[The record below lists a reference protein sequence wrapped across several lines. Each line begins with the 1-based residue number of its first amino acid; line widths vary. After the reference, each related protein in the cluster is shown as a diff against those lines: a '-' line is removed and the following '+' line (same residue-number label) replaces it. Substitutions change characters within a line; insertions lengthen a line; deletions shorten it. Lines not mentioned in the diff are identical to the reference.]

1 MAYFDDRQW
10 KPPIIRLYNSKLYEI
25 DNSSPFS
32 HIGYGIQHSQFQRY
46 KVHYLLYKQ
55 NSKREKELMK
65 LNLDLCAL
73 SILYICKNTRL
84 NTLSN
89 GTVYKIDISW
99 VEYFYRLMLT
109 RNS

>member
-1 MAYFDDRQW
+1 MN
-10 KPPIIRLYNSKLYEI
+10 K
-25 DNSSPFS
+25 SSQFS

-73 SILYICKNTRL
+73 SILYVWKKKMKFQIQ
-84 NTLSN
+84 
-89 GTVYKIDISW
+89 V
-99 VEYFYRLMLT
+99 
-109 RNS
+109 

>member
-10 KPPIIRLYNSKLYEI
+10 KPPIVRLYNSKLHEI
-25 DNSSPFS
+25 NKSSHFS

-73 SILYICKNTRL
+73 SILYICKKKKRERM
-84 NTLSN
+84 
-89 GTVYKIDISW
+89 KFQIQD
-99 VEYFYRLMLT
+99 
-109 RNS
+109 

>member
-10 KPPIIRLYNSKLYEI
+10 KPPIVRLYDSKLPEI
-25 DNSSPFS
+25 NKNSQFS

-55 NSKREKELMK
+55 YLKREKELMK
-65 LNLDLCAL
+65 LNLDLYAL
-73 SILYICKNTRL
+73 SILYVCKKKKKNEISNTSL

-89 GTVYKIDISW
+89 RPV
-99 VEYFYRLMLT
+99 L
-109 RNS
+109 